1 MTLESDAKFEEELA
15 LGFKNDMLNLVNYNA
30 SRPKFENLHF
40 DVLLLSTAYKVS
52 AKKVRKSYLSWH
64 WRVIQTLKKNSL
76 FVWKIIGIWNLMNFD
91 SSNEKS
97 ENLHFDG
104 IFLSKVCNVWADII
118 KASCAA
124 KMTYDFKNDIRNLMN
139 FHTSSR
145 K

>member
-1 MTLESDAKFEEELA
+1 MTLENDAKFEENA
-15 LGFKNDMLNLVNYNA
+15 YDFKNDITSLVNFNE
-30 SRPKFENLHF
+30 SSDKSENLRF
-40 DVLLLSTAYKVS
+40 DVLLFWIAFKVS
-52 AKKVRKSYLSWH
+52 AKKVQKSYLSWH

-118 KASCAA
+118 KASCAV